1 MPEKQFSSAQF
12 ERRDQ
17 DVLTNN
23 REAVSLKI
31 YATCPKDRKI
41 ILDSMQ
47 KIVDYAYSLDQEEF
61 KVFIVEVQPTS
72 DRCPLCVKEVSSGP

>member
-23 REAVSLKI
+23 REAVSLRI

-47 KIVDYAYSLDQEEF
+47 KIVDYAYSLDEEEF
-61 KVFIVEVQPTS
+61 KVFIVEVQPTGAP
-72 DRCPLCVKEVSSGP
+72 CTLCVKELNNE